1 MYSAVHKC
9 CSACTLETGSMQ
21 RLTGLGSAVRSS
33 PGDTPG
39 GREQGGGENRRPSH
53 AQALAACRVNTWPT
67 RTHTDKHE
75 NKYTNIQPASSH
87 LLVSSQSQALL
98 SIYNL
103 SIYLLSVSI
112 FFFPHFLSLSL
123 CLCVHPLSLPL
134 SLFLFLFLHLSLF
147 PSLSHSYLYCEALY
161 QNVSLCKSNLPSCGH
176 LNTNRPTPAKPVET
190 LKFILYLHITT
201 INYVKKK

>member
-1 MYSAVHKC
+1 MKGSSLGQQTKMYSAVHKC

-112 FFFPHFLSLSL
+112 ILLLFPLFLITNISKSIFLSSFSYLSPPPLLPL
-123 CLCVHPLSLPL
+123 CLSLPL
-134 SLFLFLFLHLSLF
+134 SLSIER
-147 PSLSHSYLYCEALY
+147 S
-161 QNVSLCKSNLPSCGH
+161 
-176 LNTNRPTPAKPVET
+176 
-190 LKFILYLHITT
+190 I
-201 INYVKKK
+201 